1 MSIRQIWRETAALFW
16 EYPVL
21 WLPVLGAD
29 LLSFFLTRLEKN
41 AARQVIYHLLL
52 GPASVFGDT
61 RSFPGPSSDAPF
73 GKAAAVG
80 GLFEWSMHFTQIV
93 LYTTAFFMTAALVR
107 KVSRQAT
114 EFLPSLMQSLRSRWR
129 AIFGLSLRVLGVV
142 APLAISFGAL
152 IAFTIAQT
160 QKYMVRPPR
169 GAMYVLI
176 VPAFCGMAY
185 FVAPIA
191 MRRIDAMA
199 LKPLTAESKRNGR
212 IFAVLAVVVSSFLGY
227 CLPFIETSFIAE
239 PFFGNSSAIAILG
252 AIVSLVT
259 AIPYVVLFI
268 ALTLIVDGDAAASE
282 SVENLAGG
290 NGQEG
295 VIGPS

>member
-1 MSIRQIWRETAALFW
+1 VTC
-16 EYPVL
+16 
-21 WLPVLGAD
+21 D
-29 LLSFFLTRLEKN
+29 
-41 AARQVIYHLLL
+41 
-52 GPASVFGDT
+52 
-61 RSFPGPSSDAPF
+61 
-73 GKAAAVG
+73 
-80 GLFEWSMHFTQIV
+80 
-93 LYTTAFFMTAALVR
+93 
-107 KVSRQAT
+107 
-114 EFLPSLMQSLRSRWR
+114 
-129 AIFGLSLRVLGVV
+129 FGLSLRVLGVV
-142 APLAISFGAL
+142 APLALSLGAL

-290 NGQEG
+290 NDQED
-295 VIGPS
+295 VISPS